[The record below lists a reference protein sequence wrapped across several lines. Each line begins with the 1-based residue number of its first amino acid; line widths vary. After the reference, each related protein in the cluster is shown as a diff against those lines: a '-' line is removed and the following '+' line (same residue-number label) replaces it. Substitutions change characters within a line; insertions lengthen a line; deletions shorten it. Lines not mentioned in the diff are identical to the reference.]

1 MNGKSKSKKKHYS
14 RNEKKEIA
22 APTTDGTNVYVPVLC
37 AQHIHTEK
45 NNTKIV
51 MFMAGLCIE
60 MAVILQYG
68 ALADPI
74 LERPY

>member
-1 MNGKSKSKKKHYS
+1 MKRKKSRRRQPMEQMCMCPYYAHSTYIQK
-14 RNEKKEIA
+14 
-22 APTTDGTNVYVPVLC
+22 
-37 AQHIHTEK
+37 K